1 MTLQFLERPVYISL
15 TTNTQAGSLLHLSLI
30 STFPPRYCTNGISI
44 RGLVRTDPGVTWTC
58 QLGTLRDWVLPKTFT
73 MSYDSFPVW
82 CQARGDMSNIGNP
95 SLAYV
100 HLSAAKLTRFII
112 NYPLGIFTTFEFLL
126 SSIPICWAKAWWE
139 SFVAGDISLFKCQ
152 TCHHNV
158 IISLSLGD
166 KMSDRWERFVIWI
179 LSWICTGECSVHCE
193 SSKYLSA
200 GRASGRT
207 VPDLI
212 ISYKY
217 LSSQQSWRI
226 GQIKINDWTD
236 VSFKWYQKYSLGL
249 ARRCWAVLLPRPPSE
264 TLLA

>member
-1 MTLQFLERPVYISL
+1 MSYYP
-15 TTNTQAGSLLHLSLI
+15 
-30 STFPPRYCTNGISI
+30 FPMWCQT
-44 RGLVRTDPGVTWTC
+44 GVTC
-58 QLGTLRDWVLPKTFT
+58 PILVTLDWVVFI
-73 MSYDSFPVW
+73 F
-82 CQARGDMSNIGNP
+82 QRP
-95 SLAYV
+95 SWQD
-100 HLSAAKLTRFII
+100 
-112 NYPLGIFTTFEFLL
+112 L
-126 SSIPICWAKAWWE
+126 SSIIHSGFYHIWSSAERNICWAKAWWE

-249 ARRCWAVLLPRPPSE
+249 ARRCWAVLLPRPPSK

>member
-1 MTLQFLERPVYISL
+1 MTL
-15 TTNTQAGSLLHLSLI
+15 
-30 STFPPRYCTNGISI
+30 FPCD
-44 RGLVRTDPGVTWTC
+44 VRLGVTC
-58 QLGTLRDWVLPKTFT
+58 PILVTLAWL
-73 MSYDSFPVW
+73 M
-82 CQARGDMSNIGNP
+82 
-95 SLAYV
+95 
-100 HLSAAKLTRFII
+100 FI
-112 NYPLGIFTTFEFLL
+112 FQQRSWQDL
-126 SSIPICWAKAWWE
+126 SSIIHSGFLPHLNFCWAQYLPICWAKAWWE

-236 VSFKWYQKYSLGL
+236 VSFKWYQKYSLGR
-249 ARRCWAVLLPRPPSE
+249 ARRCWAVLLPRPPSK